1 MIESYNFGK
10 IRIDG
15 KEYTHDVI
23 ISADGVESWQ
33 RPDNHWAGIEDVK
46 KIIEKKPKTVIFS
59 TGYSGVAKVSEETKE
74 HLKKLGIEVVIE
86 PTKKACDTFNKLSKD
101 PGVIAALHLTC

>member
-10 IRIDG
+10 IKIDG

-33 RPDNHWAGIEDVK
+33 RPDDHWVGIEDIK
-46 KIIEKKPKTVIFS
+46 KIIEKKPSAVILG
-59 TGYSGVAKVSEETKE
+59 TGYSGIMKVSQESKE
-74 HLKKLGIEVVIE
+74 YLEKLGVEVIIE
-86 PTKKACDTFNKLSKD
+86 PTKKACDTFNKLSKN
-101 PGVIAALHLTC
+101 PGITAALHLTC